1 MSLFEHGDTAKRV
14 ALPQKE
20 QAVNVQHINLK
31 IYLENPET
39 VKLEEFAAVF
49 NNWIQKQRLEEL
61 LIDVADY
68 LHVHHGPGIMLI
80 GHEADYSLDHRAGRL
95 GLLYNRKEQ
104 LDGTTQEKLAQA
116 ARAALLAA
124 QILEKESGLQFN
136 GSEVQIVIND
146 RLLVPNTA
154 ETFAALEPDLRAFFD
169 RLYTGAEYSLT
180 HNDNSRERFTVNIKA
195 PADFDVETLLK
206 NLSAETAH
214 A

>member
-1 MSLFEHGDTAKRV
+1 MD
-14 ALPQKE
+14 
-20 QAVNVQHINLK
+20 VQHINIK
-31 IYLENPET
+31 IFVENPAT
-39 VKLEEFAAVF
+39 VKLEDYAAVF
-49 NNWIQKQRLEEL
+49 NAWIQSQRLEEL

-80 GHEADYSLDHRAGRL
+80 GHEADYSLDNRAGRL

-116 ARAALLAA
+116 VRAALTAA
-124 QILEKESGLQFN
+124 QILEKENGLKFN
-136 GSEVQIVIND
+136 GSEVQIIIND

-169 RLYTGAEYSLT
+169 RLYSGAEYSLM
-180 HNDNSRERFTVNIKA
+180 HNDNSRERFTVNIKTSVN
-195 PADFDVETLLK
+195 FDVETLIK
-206 NLSAETAH
+206 NLAAETAH

>member
-1 MSLFEHGDTAKRV
+1 M
-14 ALPQKE
+14 
-20 QAVNVQHINLK
+20 NIQHINIK
-31 IYLENPET
+31 FYLENPET
-39 VKLEEFAAVF
+39 INLAEYAAVF

-80 GHEADYSLDHRAGRL
+80 GHEADYSLDNRAGRL

-116 ARAALLAA
+116 VRAALIAA
-124 QILEKESGLQFN
+124 QILEKENGLKFN

-169 RLYTGAEYSLT
+169 RLYGGVEYSPT
-180 HNDNSRERFTVNIKA
+180 YNDNARERFTANIKTSA
-195 PADFDVETLLK
+195 SFDIEALLK
-206 NLSAETAH
+206 NLSAETEH